1 MPRVRGEQ
9 VLRSSNRHQ
18 LSVRILTWEQ
28 TLMVIVVWASSIFF
42 LVRRPR
48 SVTKSNDSSPQ
59 QVAPWTVLHRTD
71 HHARIA
77 GTGETLAALI
87 NSQSSETLQASVRN
101 LQLADAVTCA
111 ATMLIEAESA
121 LELRLKNVQSALKR
135 LEAMQTNTH

>member
-1 MPRVRGEQ
+1 
-9 VLRSSNRHQ
+9 
-18 LSVRILTWEQ
+18 
-28 TLMVIVVWASSIFF
+28 MVIVVWASSIFF

-135 LEAMQTNTH
+135 LEAVQTNTH